1 VVVVGLGER
10 RALDLRHRVVA
21 AAVGDRIPFVI
32 SLPRCL
38 GPLKPL
44 LLAVEGLVVL
54 LLRLIVQTETLE
66 LLAAILR
73 LELLFKLLAVVAQ
86 DPQLT

>member
-1 VVVVGLGER
+1 VQ
-10 RALDLRHRVVA
+10 
-21 AAVGDRIPFVI
+21 
-32 SLPRCL
+32 
-38 GPLKPL
+38 LKPL

-86 DPQLT
+86 EPQLT

>member
-1 VVVVGLGER
+1 VEVDLVER
-10 RALDLRHRVVA
+10 RALPVRHQVGVV
-21 AAVGDRIPFVI
+21 VEVDRIPFAT
-32 SLPRCL
+32 SLLHCL
-38 GPLKPL
+38 VQLKLL
-44 LLAVEGLVVL
+44 LLAVGGLVEL